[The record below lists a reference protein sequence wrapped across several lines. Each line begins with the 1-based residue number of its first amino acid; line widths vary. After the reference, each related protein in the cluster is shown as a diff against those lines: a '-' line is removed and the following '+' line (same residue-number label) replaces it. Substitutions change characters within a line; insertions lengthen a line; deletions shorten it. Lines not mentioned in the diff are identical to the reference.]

1 MARLLLAA
9 TAAAV
14 LASAAA
20 RVVNLDDSSFQRA
33 VGESSALL
41 VKFYAPWCSHCQAM
55 APEVDALPAALEG
68 LTNVNGDPTTVARVD
83 CTSPASH
90 ETCTSLRV
98 GGYPTVKLFTRDS
111 AYAFDDRRTTD
122 ALKAFALEGFA
133 SSPSEPFVSTWHAPA
148 DQAAPAAAEADVQAA
163 GEAGVQPAQER
174 PAEPE
179 AREPEAAPQPDEA
192 APQPD
197 EAAPQPDEAAP
208 QPDEAAPQP
217 DEAAP
222 QPDEAAP
229 QPDEA
234 APQPEEAA
242 PQPDEAAVGA
252 GVEPVTVEV
261 ERPSDQ
267 QQEPEEPEEPEQLV
281 FRADARESAVR
292 ELTEESF
299 EHDTQAAT
307 GSTTGG
313 WLVEFYA
320 PWCPHCKSFAPQYE
334 KVARALRARRAP
346 VTVAKVDAAAHPAL
360 ARRFGVLSFP
370 SLRLIANGRVWA
382 YPSDRSRSVAS
393 VVDFAQSAFKA
404 LPSEPVPPP
413 ATLLNQL
420 QEELSA
426 AAAAAVRLASS
437 ETQAVA
443 LIAASAFLGGML
455 VMLAITA
462 TVMCILP
469 VPAPRAAPAPAQAS
483 IATSVARA
491 LGPAAAAQARHHS
504 AAVSPSVGPGAGG
517 TVTPPVDGTITPMI
531 LEADLSED
539 EAPILGAAASPKP
552 KARRRKGARKPK

>member
-1 MARLLLAA
+1 
-9 TAAAV
+9 
-14 LASAAA
+14 
-20 RVVNLDDSSFQRA
+20 
-33 VGESSALL
+33 
-41 VKFYAPWCSHCQAM
+41 M

-192 APQPD
+192 A
-197 EAAPQPDEAAP
+197 
-208 QPDEAAPQP
+208 
-217 DEAAP
+217 
-222 QPDEAAP
+222 
-229 QPDEA
+229 
-234 APQPEEAA
+234 
-242 PQPDEAAVGA
+242 VGA

-320 PWCPHCKSFAPQYE
+320 P
-334 KVARALRARRAP
+334 
-346 VTVAKVDAAAHPAL
+346 
-360 ARRFGVLSFP
+360 
-370 SLRLIANGRVWA
+370 
-382 YPSDRSRSVAS
+382 
-393 VVDFAQSAFKA
+393 
-404 LPSEPVPPP
+404 
-413 ATLLNQL
+413 
-420 QEELSA
+420 
-426 AAAAAVRLASS
+426 
-437 ETQAVA
+437 
-443 LIAASAFLGGML
+443 
-455 VMLAITA
+455 
-462 TVMCILP
+462 
-469 VPAPRAAPAPAQAS
+469 
-483 IATSVARA
+483 
-491 LGPAAAAQARHHS
+491 
-504 AAVSPSVGPGAGG
+504 
-517 TVTPPVDGTITPMI
+517 
-531 LEADLSED
+531 
-539 EAPILGAAASPKP
+539 
-552 KARRRKGARKPK
+552 

>member
-1 MARLLLAA
+1 M
-9 TAAAV
+9 
-14 LASAAA
+14 
-20 RVVNLDDSSFQRA
+20 
-33 VGESSALL
+33 
-41 VKFYAPWCSHCQAM
+41 
-55 APEVDALPAALEG
+55 
-68 LTNVNGDPTTVARVD
+68 
-83 CTSPASH
+83 
-90 ETCTSLRV
+90 
-98 GGYPTVKLFTRDS
+98 
-111 AYAFDDRRTTD
+111 
-122 ALKAFALEGFA
+122 
-133 SSPSEPFVSTWHAPA
+133 
-148 DQAAPAAAEADVQAA
+148 
-163 GEAGVQPAQER
+163 
-174 PAEPE
+174 
-179 AREPEAAPQPDEA
+179 
-192 APQPD
+192 
-197 EAAPQPDEAAP
+197 
-208 QPDEAAPQP
+208 
-217 DEAAP
+217 
-222 QPDEAAP
+222 
-229 QPDEA
+229 
-234 APQPEEAA
+234 
-242 PQPDEAAVGA
+242 
-252 GVEPVTVEV
+252 
-261 ERPSDQ
+261 
-267 QQEPEEPEEPEQLV
+267 
-281 FRADARESAVR
+281 
-292 ELTEESF
+292 
-299 EHDTQAAT
+299 
-307 GSTTGG
+307 
-313 WLVEFYA
+313 
-320 PWCPHCKSFAPQYE
+320 
-334 KVARALRARRAP
+334 ARALRARRAP

>member
-68 LTNVNGDPTTVARVD
+68 LTNVNGDQTTVARVD

-133 SSPSEPFVSTWHAPA
+133 SSPSEPFVSTWQAPA

-192 APQPD
+192 APQP
-197 EAAPQPDEAAP
+197 
-208 QPDEAAPQP
+208 
-217 DEAAP
+217 
-222 QPDEAAP
+222 
-229 QPDEA
+229 
-234 APQPEEAA
+234 EEAA

-267 QQEPEEPEEPEQLV
+267 QQEPEEPEQLV

>member
-1 MARLLLAA
+1 MSRVGAHPARLV
-9 TAAAV
+9 AAAIALDRGSSQAV
-14 LASAAA
+14 FPARRAAA
-20 RVVNLDDSSFQRA
+20 RRIGPLLGGWGPCCDRARLALTRLGRSRYAAPPRPDSPPPPS
-33 VGESSALL
+33 
-41 VKFYAPWCSHCQAM
+41 
-55 APEVDALPAALEG
+55 
-68 LTNVNGDPTTVARVD
+68 
-83 CTSPASH
+83 TSPP
-90 ETCTSLRV
+90 C
-98 GGYPTVKLFTRDS
+98 
-111 AYAFDDRRTTD
+111 RR
-122 ALKAFALEGFA
+122 
-133 SSPSEPFVSTWHAPA
+133 S
-148 DQAAPAAAEADVQAA
+148 
-163 GEAGVQPAQER
+163 
-174 PAEPE
+174 
-179 AREPEAAPQPDEA
+179 
-192 APQPD
+192 
-197 EAAPQPDEAAP
+197 
-208 QPDEAAPQP
+208 
-217 DEAAP
+217 
-222 QPDEAAP
+222 
-229 QPDEA
+229 
-234 APQPEEAA
+234 
-242 PQPDEAAVGA
+242 
-252 GVEPVTVEV
+252 
-261 ERPSDQ
+261 
-267 QQEPEEPEEPEQLV
+267 
-281 FRADARESAVR
+281 
-292 ELTEESF
+292 
-299 EHDTQAAT
+299 
-307 GSTTGG
+307 
-313 WLVEFYA
+313 
-320 PWCPHCKSFAPQYE
+320 WCPHCKSFAPQYE

-504 AAVSPSVGPGAGG
+504 AAASPSVGPGAGG

-552 KARRRKGARKPK
+552 KARRRKGARKSK